1 MAKYDWVNFYK
12 ELSIKLLAYKDNRS
26 ELVNKIKH
34 AFNANDINLPTLEN
48 GELID
53 IDPFTIFGL
62 FNKNIK
68 DDKRITIINAL
79 KNEFNIDASVP
90 KSFEGLPILNN
101 QNATFYYFQDSR
113 GEHDIDYLWGLFEN
127 AFEYSVNGGD
137 NKLEDLIQYFDLSI
151 GLKGNA
157 NSKITMG
164 LFWINPEKFLNL
176 DERNKWYIYQSGK
189 VDKEIVDTLPIIE
202 NGEKISG
209 GKYFEILSKIETAI
223 KNKTISEDSFLSLSY
238 NAWTYSEEINKQKRL
253 EEKKKKEENESSNN
267 DTLKYWLISPGE
279 KCSKWDDFINN
290 NIIAI
295 TSEFLGDL
303 NIYNSEKEIQ
313 KAIQDYYKDY
323 KSHKNDKCA
332 YWNFKNVM
340 KPNDIVFVKGGLH
353 NILAA
358 GVVKSN
364 FKFDDTIEDDYKN
377 IRDVKWLK
385 IETEE
390 FENLQFNQ
398 KGLTDITNADYLEEL
413 KLRYLS
419 EEEVKV
425 DNTLKYTKEN
435 FLNEVFMD
443 LLEYNRLSNL
453 LMREKNII
461 LQGAPGV
468 GKTFIAKRLA
478 YSILGEKDNNKV
490 EMVQFHQSYSYEDFI
505 MGYRPSDDNSF
516 KLEEGIFYK
525 FCNKAKNDPNN
536 KYFFIID
543 EINRGNLSKIFG
555 ELLMLIEDDKRGQE
569 ISLIYNKELFS
580 VTENIYIIGMMNTA
594 DRSLTTI
601 DYALRRRFSFYTI
614 NPAFDNNKFIEYQ
627 NTINNNH
634 FNSLI
639 NVVKQLN
646 ENIKNDPT
654 LGKGFMIGHSYLS
667 NLDYNVS
674 DEQLYNIVEYKLI
687 PLIEEYWFDEDS
699 KVYDWSQKLRGS
711 IND

>member
-1 MAKYDWVNFYK
+1 MANYDWVNFYK

-26 ELVNKIKH
+26 ELVNKIMH

-53 IDPFTIFGL
+53 IDPFTVFGL
-62 FNKNIK
+62 FNKTNITNVN
-68 DDKRITIINAL
+68 RIKIINAL
-79 KNEFNIDASVP
+79 KGEFGINAITPD
-90 KSFEGLPILNN
+90 SFDGIPVVYA
-101 QNATFYYFQDSR
+101 QKATYYRFINDER
-113 GEHDIDYLWGLFEN
+113 GEHDIDNLWGLFECAIN
-127 AFEYSVNGGD
+127 YSYNY
-137 NKLEDLIQYFDLSI
+137 LEDSFEKLKYYFNLCI
-151 GLKGNA
+151 NLKYNA
-157 NSKITMG
+157 LGKITMG
-164 LFWINPEKFLNL
+164 LFWINPKKYLNL
-176 DERNKWYIYQSGK
+176 DSVNIDYIYESGII
-189 VDKEIVDTLPIIE
+189 DKKIVSDLPTAKDKLE
-202 NGEKISG
+202 AD
-209 GKYFEILSKIETAI
+209 KYFEIVNKIDTAI
-223 KNKTISEDSFLSLSY
+223 KNKTIKEDSFLTLSY
-238 NAWTYSEEINKQKRL
+238 NAWTYSKEKKL
-253 EEKKKKEENESSNN
+253 EEKKKEENESTNS
-267 DTLKYWLISPGE
+267 DTIRYWLISPGE
-279 KCSKWDDFINN
+279 KCSKWDNFKNN
-290 NIIAI
+290 NIISIA
-295 TSEFLGDL
+295 SGFLGNL
-303 NIYNSEKEIQ
+303 NNYKSEKEIQ
-313 KAIQDYYKDY
+313 KAIQDYYKDD
-323 KSHKNDKCA
+323 KSHKNDKCL

-340 KPNDIVFVKGGLH
+340 KPNDIVFVKGGLD

-358 GVVKSN
+358 AVVESN
-364 FKFDDTIEDDYKN
+364 YKFDNTIEDDYKN

-385 IETEE
+385 IEKEV

-478 YSILGEKDNNKV
+478 YSLLGEKDNNKV

-505 MGYRPSDDNSF
+505 MGYRPNENNSF

-555 ELLMLIEDDKRGQE
+555 ELLMLIEADKRGQE

-580 VTENIYIIGMMNTA
+580 VPENIYIIGMMNTA

-601 DYALRRRFSFYTI
+601 DYALRRRFSFFTI
-614 NPAFDNNKFIEYQ
+614 NPAFDNQKFIEYQ

-646 ENIKNDPT
+646 ETIKNDPT

-699 KVYDWSQKLRGS
+699 KVYDWSEKLRGS